1 MAQLREI
8 AARAKFH
15 DGRLTNT
22 GFDQK
27 VNLQIDPR
35 EGDFAQSAKIVA
47 DALTRSREFRDF
59 TFARRVAPPM
69 LARYE
74 PGMKYGVHADAAFLP
89 LANGLLRSDLSCTVF
104 LNDPSTYEGGELV
117 LHLGDRQVVIKA
129 PAGSAIVY
137 PSTTLHEVSP
147 VRSGVRLVSITF
159 IESHIIGEQE
169 RYLLFELGEVSA
181 IEGNNMH
188 VTNRMR
194 LEAVRQNLRAA
205 GPHLDICAIGA
216 ERAAIASSHE
226 SPLRISAALEAGAS
240 ANACARTSGE

>member
-1 MAQLREI
+1 MILEIKDLLTEPELTQLREI
-8 AARAKFH
+8 AARAKFT

-35 EGDFAQSAKIVA
+35 ESDYALSAKIVA
-47 DALTRSREFRDF
+47 DAFTRSREFREF

-89 LANGLLRSDLSCTVF
+89 LPNGMLRSDLSCTVF
-104 LNDPSTYEGGELV
+104 LCDPSTYEGGELV
-117 LHLGDRQVVIKA
+117 LHLGDRHLLIKA
-129 PAGSAIVY
+129 QAGAAIVY
-137 PSTTLHEVSP
+137 PSTTLHEVTA
-147 VRSGVRLVSITF
+147 VRSGVRLVSVSF

-169 RYLLFELGEVSA
+169 RYLLFELGDVSSL
-181 IEGNNMH
+181 EGNHMN

-194 LEAVRQNLRAA
+194 LEAVRQNLTR
-205 GPHLDICAIGA
+205 
-216 ERAAIASSHE
+216 RWSS
-226 SPLRISAALEAGAS
+226 P
-240 ANACARTSGE
+240 